1 MQGKTIRQ
9 AFLSFFQE
17 HNHVPFPSSSLLP
30 ENDPTLLFVNAGM
43 VQFKDV
49 FTGKQSIQSSRITT
63 VQKCLRAGGKH
74 NDLDAVGKTARHHT
88 FFEMLGNFSF
98 GDYFKQ
104 EAITWSW
111 ELLINRFGIDPSR
124 IICTIFEGDP
134 ELNIAADEESRE
146 LWRAYVPNDRILSL
160 GKEDNYWSMG
170 NIGPCGP
177 CSEIHF
183 YQGDHISCHQAT
195 CMGVQ
200 CECDRWIELWNLVF
214 MQYEQTPEAL
224 IPLTLRSIDTGIGLE
239 RLTAV
244 LQGKYCN
251 YDTDLFA
258 EYLKQIEHLSNKK
271 YGIHDNDD
279 ISMRVIADH
288 ARACTFLIADGI
300 QPEKTGREYVLRR
313 IFRRAVRHGTL
324 LGIDDSFMASICQ
337 TVIDDMGDIYPEI
350 SQRNSV
356 ICEIAKE
363 EEARFRSTMNRGLS
377 LLEEQFSLMDPTSIL
392 SGDKIFQL
400 YDTYGFPE
408 DLTAIIAEDRGFQID
423 LKGFHQKRK
432 QAREQS
438 NFSGSDQQVT
448 SDIYKQ
454 ISKITLPTEF
464 QGYES
469 IQNTVEIVTILVN
482 NQSVQTV
489 KAPCDIHFVANKT
502 PFYGKSGGQVGD
514 MGIAVDTN
522 TKIQINNTIKPIND
536 IYVHIGH
543 LSQGTLS
550 IGQQIT
556 MTVDN
561 KRRNKIRA
569 NHSATHLLHH
579 AIQKTLGNHAMQ
591 RGSLVTD
598 KHLRFD
604 FSHYH
609 PLTDEEI
616 FNIET
621 WINQEIY
628 SNIASTTNLMTL
640 QQAKQSGATA
650 MFGEKYS
657 DTVRVVQIGNESLEF
672 CGGTH
677 VERTGDIGIMKII
690 GESGI
695 AQGVRRITAVTQMEA
710 FNYIHKLE
718 NSLKQIS
725 VSVKSSLFDA
735 PEKVTNNIS
744 EIRQLNQKI
753 SGLKT
758 LQIANQSEELLKDI
772 IEINGIKILPAA
784 LDISELNIL
793 RDIGDRLRNKI
804 GSCIILLAGK
814 NDDQVPLL
822 VMVSKDLTTI
832 YHAGNLIKHA
842 ATVLNGRGGGR
853 PDMAQGGGSNPS
865 KIKEAFDQVI
875 DAVRT
880 IK

>member
-9 AFLSFFQE
+9 EFLRFFQE

-49 FTGKQSIQSSRITT
+49 FTGKQSTQSSRITT

-170 NIGPCGP
+170 NTGPCGP

-183 YQGDHISCHQAT
+183 YQGDHIPCHQAT

-224 IPLTLRSIDTGIGLE
+224 IPLSLRSIDTGIGLE

-258 EYLKQIEHLSNKK
+258 KYLKQIEHLSNKK
-271 YGIHDNDD
+271 YGNHDNDD

-288 ARACTFLIADGI
+288 ARACTFLIADGV

-324 LGIDDSFMASICQ
+324 LGIDDSFMASMCQ

-350 SQRNSV
+350 SQRSSV

-363 EEARFRSTMNRGLS
+363 EESRFRSTMNRGLA
-377 LLEEQFSLMDPTSIL
+377 LLEEQFSLMDPTSML

-408 DLTAIIAEDRGFQID
+408 DLTAIIAEDRGFKID
-423 LKGFHQKRK
+423 LKGFHQKQK

-438 NFSGSDQQVT
+438 SFSGSDQQVT
-448 SDIYKQ
+448 ADIYKQ

-469 IQNTVEIVTILVN
+469 IQNTVDIVTILVN

-489 KAPCDIHFVANKT
+489 DAPCDIHFVTNKT
-502 PFYGKSGGQVGD
+502 PFYGTSGGQVGD

-550 IGQQIT
+550 IGQEIT

-561 KRRNKIRA
+561 ERRNKIRA

-621 WINQEIY
+621 WVNQEIY
-628 SNIASTTNLMTL
+628 SNISSTTNLMTL

-718 NSLKQIS
+718 NALKQIS

-744 EIRQLNQKI
+744 EIRKLNQKI
-753 SGLKT
+753 SGFKT

-772 IEINGIKILPAA
+772 VEINGIKILPAA

-822 VMVSKDLTTI
+822 VMVSKDLTTT
-832 YHAGNLIKHA
+832 YHAGTLIKHA

-865 KIKEAFDQVI
+865 KIKEAFDQVL

>member
-9 AFLSFFQE
+9 EFLSFFQE
-17 HNHVPFPSSSLLP
+17 HNHLPFPSSSLLP

-49 FTGKQSIQSSRITT
+49 FTGKQSTQSPRITT

-170 NIGPCGP
+170 NTGPCGP

-183 YQGDHISCHQAT
+183 YQGDHIPCHQAT

-258 EYLKQIEHLSNKK
+258 KYLNQIEQLSNKK
-271 YGIHDNDD
+271 YGNHDNDD

-288 ARACTFLIADGI
+288 ARACTFLIADGV

-324 LGIDDSFMASICQ
+324 LGIDDSFMASMCQ

-350 SQRNSV
+350 SQRSSV

-363 EEARFRSTMNRGLS
+363 EEARFRSTMNRGLA

-408 DLTAIIAEDRGFQID
+408 DLTAIIAADRGFKID
-423 LKGFHQKRK
+423 LKGFHQKQK

-438 NFSGSDQQVT
+438 SFSGSDQQVT
-448 SDIYKQ
+448 ADIYKQ

-489 KAPCDIHFVANKT
+489 DAPCDIHFITNKT
-502 PFYGKSGGQVGD
+502 PFYGTSGGQIGD
-514 MGIAVDTN
+514 MGIAVDFT
-522 TKIQINNTIKPIND
+522 
-536 IYVHIGH
+536 
-543 LSQGTLS
+543 
-550 IGQQIT
+550 
-556 MTVDN
+556 
-561 KRRNKIRA
+561 
-569 NHSATHLLHH
+569 
-579 AIQKTLGNHAMQ
+579 
-591 RGSLVTD
+591 
-598 KHLRFD
+598 
-604 FSHYH
+604 
-609 PLTDEEI
+609 
-616 FNIET
+616 
-621 WINQEIY
+621 
-628 SNIASTTNLMTL
+628 
-640 QQAKQSGATA
+640 
-650 MFGEKYS
+650 
-657 DTVRVVQIGNESLEF
+657 
-672 CGGTH
+672 
-677 VERTGDIGIMKII
+677 
-690 GESGI
+690 
-695 AQGVRRITAVTQMEA
+695 
-710 FNYIHKLE
+710 
-718 NSLKQIS
+718 S
-725 VSVKSSLFDA
+725 V
-735 PEKVTNNIS
+735 
-744 EIRQLNQKI
+744 
-753 SGLKT
+753 
-758 LQIANQSEELLKDI
+758 
-772 IEINGIKILPAA
+772 
-784 LDISELNIL
+784 LD
-793 RDIGDRLRNKI
+793 
-804 GSCIILLAGK
+804 
-814 NDDQVPLL
+814 
-822 VMVSKDLTTI
+822 
-832 YHAGNLIKHA
+832 
-842 ATVLNGRGGGR
+842 
-853 PDMAQGGGSNPS
+853 
-865 KIKEAFDQVI
+865 
-875 DAVRT
+875 
-880 IK
+880 